1 MSSRIS
7 TVIRGVLVA
16 ALLSVPATVANAADL
31 IAPGPYVAAQPDSFC
46 AREGYIRSIERRF
59 GIQAR
64 EVHHQPAAMSDGHTR
79 TVWYLVEYDMGFAG
93 IFGDSVEFCVSG
105 LDRWD
110 VYDSYCRVLR

>member
-59 GIQAR
+59 GQGIDLDYGWTAFGHVRAAR
-64 EVHHQPAAMSDGHTR
+64 GAA
-79 TVWYLVEYDMGFAG
+79 
-93 IFGDSVEFCVSG
+93 
-105 LDRWD
+105 
-110 VYDSYCRVLR
+110 